1 MGIYYVGAS
10 SCILERFPGFIQGA
24 SKIYG
29 ASAGA
34 LMAAVLTVGV
44 PLELCCADLMTMAKE
59 GRRHRLGPLHPA
71 FNLMQLV
78 KDSLLRSLP
87 EDAHVRASGK
97 LHVSLTR
104 VSDGKNVLV
113 SEFDSREELIQVL
126 VCSCF
131 VPFYCGVIPPRYR
144 GVHYV
149 DGAVSDNL
157 PRCHRKDTTTFSP
170 YAGESDLCPRASAG
184 NYPQVRFSNVSIHV
198 NSENMSRVTSTFFPP
213 PPQAMAEICQSGYA
227 DALRFLQE
235 NNMIS
240 GERPARSLETDAAG
254 PACCEQPAEDEES
267 NAGVKTHE
275 EEHRWLDP
283 QLIENLPVNIQKA
296 LCEACRET
304 CAAGGLLTQVTSYLK
319 VPYTRPLESAYS
331 MAKRLF
337 LHVSSDV
344 GRLYRRAWKDE
355 VTHGDGESSS
365 LRRSTSLS
373 LGLDL
378 LTQSTDDPDGLPLTP
393 GAAPPSSGL
402 AWDTHTK
409 HFPLTPPLTP
419 TASPASG
426 FGDAPKSWG
435 LGRAVGWIRNVASEP
450 TSDLEGDT
458 NYSANMSNVDVE
470 GGEREDV
477 E

>member
-1 MGIYYVGAS
+1 MAPPPDQHMPRVGRW
-10 SCILERFPGFIQGA
+10 ILPRNRED
-24 SKIYG
+24 Y
-29 ASAGA
+29 
-34 LMAAVLTVGV
+34 LH
-44 PLELCCADLMTMAKE
+44 KE
-59 GRRHRLGPLHPA
+59 GTSC
-71 FNLMQLV
+71 F
-78 KDSLLRSLP
+78 S
-87 EDAHVRASGK
+87 
-97 LHVSLTR
+97 TR
-104 VSDGKNVLV
+104 VTDRVLQLGLCFRSCLPQLLPRSHWLV
-113 SEFDSREELIQVL
+113 VTHWFRWVECFTWAAACCMTQPNTSKESKMFLSQVML
-126 VCSCF
+126 VLH
-131 VPFYCGVIPPRYR
+131 
-144 GVHYV
+144 HYV

-184 NYPQVRFSNVSIHV
+184 KFHQVRVSNVSIQV

-227 DALRFLQE
+227 DALRFLRE

-240 GERPARSLETDAAG
+240 GECPVRSLEVDAAG

-267 NAGVKTHE
+267 DAGVKTRE

-304 CAAGGLLTQVTSYLK
+304 RAADGLLTNVTSYLK
-319 VPYTRPLESAYS
+319 VPCTRPLESAYS

-337 LHVSSDV
+337 LHVSRDV
-344 GRLYRRAWKDE
+344 GRLYGSAGHAYRRAWKDK

-378 LTQSTDDPDGLPLTP
+378 LTQSADDPDGLPLTP
-393 GAAPPSSGL
+393 GDAPSSSGL
-402 AWDTHTK
+402 ALLDWDTNTTK
-409 HFPLTPPLTP
+409 HLDLMHLTPPLTP
-419 TASPASG
+419 TGSPAPG
-426 FGDAPKSWG
+426 VGDAPRGWG

-450 TSDLEGDT
+450 TSDLEGDKD
-458 NYSANMSNVDVE
+458 YSAYMSNVDVE
-470 GGEREDV
+470 RGEREDV